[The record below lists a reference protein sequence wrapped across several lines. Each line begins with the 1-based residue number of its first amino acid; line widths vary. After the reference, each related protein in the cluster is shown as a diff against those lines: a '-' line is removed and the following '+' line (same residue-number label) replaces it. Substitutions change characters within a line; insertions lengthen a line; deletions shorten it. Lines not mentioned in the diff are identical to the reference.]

1 MIVPCETKGQGYKVG
16 DKLRVVG
23 GVPVA
28 NDSVVEAGVIGLR
41 IINAGS
47 GYNIQGGNDIELIVR
62 SPDSTAESF
71 EI

>member
-1 MIVPCETKGQGYKVG
+1 MVY
-16 DKLRVVG
+16 
-23 GVPVA
+23 PVA

-62 SPDSTAESF
+62 SPDPTAEPLRYDVNNLSF
-71 EI
+71 DENGGIPRC